1 EQNIDILGPWPG
13 NSPDLNPI
21 ENFFCVILNF
31 WPRLYG
37 DKWCVIDEA
46 AVIFCIKIIDVD
58 HPKLKPDKMAL
69 FNSLEELYIHVLNRE
84 KQRHTNAQLEFISQP
99 VHLSTFLTVDHPKV
113 RNMTTEMEDDEEIM
127 LPDNWV
133 LKLNTESLHLFEN
146 HSIDEELPPIKQGG
160 MITDRRSTF
169 QPQLPTVVKPR
180 QLLSERDKPSTTCL
194 PCYCLYCRTYCEDKQ
209 SFLQDREDDGDTAAG
224 GQLLHLLQVLFS
236 VRWLSRWYG
245 GILLGPDHF
254 KHINNSAR
262 NILVQE
268 GYTSSAVRPSLPISN
283 VSKFGTSPH

>member
-1 EQNIDILGPWPG
+1 YIILPHDYP
-13 NSPDLNPI
+13 N
-21 ENFFCVILNF
+21 
-31 WPRLYG
+31 
-37 DKWCVIDEA
+37 A
-46 AVIFCIKIIDVD
+46 A
-58 HPKLKPDKMAL
+58 P
-69 FNSLEELYIHVLNRE
+69 ELYIHTKMLFFFFYNFC
-84 KQRHTNAQLEFISQP
+84 TNTR
-99 VHLSTFLTVDHPKV
+99 TFLLEKSQSTDAVDHPKV

-133 LKLNTESLHLFEN
+133 LKLNTESVHLFEN

-169 QPQLPTVVKPR
+169 QPQPPTVVTPR
-180 QLLSERDKPSTTCL
+180 QLLQPSTTCL
-194 PCYCLYCRTYCEDKQ
+194 PFYCLYCRTYCEDKQ